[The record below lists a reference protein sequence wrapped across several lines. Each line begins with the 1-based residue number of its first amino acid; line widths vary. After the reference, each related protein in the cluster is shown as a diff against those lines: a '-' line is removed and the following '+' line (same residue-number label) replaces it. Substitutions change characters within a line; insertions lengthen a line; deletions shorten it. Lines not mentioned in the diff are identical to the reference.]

1 MARGVI
7 TQKNFI
13 MEKKAKI
20 IATLGPAIYSEN
32 KLKQLIN
39 LGVDAFRINFSH
51 NTNGI
56 SKIVYKIRKI
66 EKIIKK
72 KISLIADLQGVK
84 LRVGKIKKE
93 NQKIIFNQ
101 NYIFDTKNELGNNK
115 RITFPYP
122 KILKKLKKGNKILID
137 DGKFTFVVIK
147 RTGNSVTTICKSQNC
162 YMKSSKSVHVQNLEI
177 PFNKLTSKDKK
188 DIKSAIKLGCNWI
201 ALSYIQNEK
210 LILETRKLIKSDVG
224 IISKIE
230 NKHALKNITKIIK
243 ATDSIMIA
251 RGDLAIDIGH
261 SEVPKVQLSLI
272 KKCSQF
278 SKSVIVATQMLE
290 SMIENN
296 TATRAEINDIA
307 TAIFQGADAVML
319 SAETAIGKFPTLA
332 VSTMAKT
339 ISSTEKYKK
348 EHIEDFKN
356 LIISNKDPVKSILL
370 SVKDIAYNS
379 NVKAI
384 IVFSNSGKSAKL
396 VSAMRPAAK
405 ILTISP
411 NINVS
416 RQVSLLWGVQSINSR
431 DANNWKDM
439 MSISKEIIKKL
450 KFIKKNDFVV
460 ITAGLPFGKSGMTN
474 MIRLYKVEA

>member
-1 MARGVI
+1 
-7 TQKNFI
+7 

-20 IATLGPAIYSEN
+20 IATLGPAIYSST
-32 KLKQLIN
+32 KLKQLVN

-56 SKIVYKIRKI
+56 SKIVSKIRKI
-66 EKIIKK
+66 ERSTNK
-72 KISLIADLQGVK
+72 KIALIADLQGVK

-93 NQKIIFNQ
+93 NQRIKYNQ
-101 NYIFDTKNELGNNK
+101 KYTFDNK
-115 RITFPYP
+115 KQIGDHSRINFPYP
-122 KILKKLKKGNKILID
+122 NILKKLKKGNKILID
-137 DGKFTFVVIK
+137 DGKFTFVIISK
-147 RTGNSVTTICKSQNC
+147 KGSAVTTICKSQNC
-162 YMKSSKSVHVQNLEI
+162 YMKSNKSIHI
-177 PFNKLTSKDKK
+177 PNFDISFKRLTFKDKK
-188 DIKSAIKLGCNWI
+188 DIKTAIKLGCNWI
-201 ALSYIQNEK
+201 ALSYLQNEK
-210 LILETRKLIKSDVG
+210 LILEARKLIKKDMG

-230 NKHALKNITKIIK
+230 NKHALKNIVKIIK

-307 TAIFQGADAVML
+307 TAIFQGADTVML
-319 SAETAIGKFPTLA
+319 SAEAAIGKFPTQA
-332 VSTMAKT
+332 VSTMTQT
-339 ISSTEKYKK
+339 ILSTEKYKRQ
-348 EHIEDFKN
+348 HIEDFKN
-356 LIISNKDPVKSILL
+356 SIISNKDPVKSILL
-370 SVKDIAYNS
+370 SVKDIAYNPD
-379 NVKAI
+379 VKAI

-405 ILTISP
+405 IVTISP
-411 NINVS
+411 NINVC

-431 DANNWKDM
+431 DANGWKDM
-439 MSISKEIIKKL
+439 MSISREIIKKL
-450 KFIKKNDFVV
+450 KFIKKNDFVI
-460 ITAGLPFGKSGMTN
+460 ITAGLPFGKAGMTN
-474 MIRLYKVEA
+474 MIRLYKVGS

>member
-1 MARGVI
+1 
-7 TQKNFI
+7 

-20 IATLGPAIYSEN
+20 IATLGPAIYKET
-32 KLKQLIN
+32 KLKQLVN

-56 SKIVYKIRKI
+56 SKIVSKIRKI
-66 EKIIKK
+66 EKSVKK

-84 LRVGKIKKE
+84 LRVGKIKNNSQKIKY
-93 NQKIIFNQ
+93 NQKF
-101 NYIFDTKNELGNNK
+101 IFDNKNEIGNNN
-115 RITFPYP
+115 RIRFPHP
-122 KILKKLKKGNKILID
+122 KILKKLRKGNNILID
-137 DGKFTFVVIK
+137 DGKFVFLVTK
-147 RTGNSVTTICKSQNC
+147 KTAKSVTTICKSQNC
-162 YMKSSKSVHVQNLEI
+162 YIKNNKSVHIQNFDI
-177 PFNKLTSKDKK
+177 SFNKLTMKDKK
-188 DIKSAIKLGCNWI
+188 DIKTATKLGCNWI

-210 LILETRKLIKSDVG
+210 LIFEARKLIKKDMG

-307 TAIFQGADAVML
+307 TAIFQGADTVML
-319 SAETAIGKFPTLA
+319 SAEAAIGKFPSQA
-332 VSTMAKT
+332 VSTMTET
-339 ISSTEKYKK
+339 IISTEKYKK

-356 LIISNKDPVKSILL
+356 SIISNRDPVKSILL
-370 SVKDIAYNS
+370 SVKDIAYNTD
-379 NVKAI
+379 VKAI

-405 ILTISP
+405 IVTISP

-431 DANNWKDM
+431 DANGWKDM

-460 ITAGLPFGKSGMTN
+460 ITAGLPFGKAGMTN
-474 MIRLYKVEA
+474 MIRLYKVGS

>member
-1 MARGVI
+1 
-7 TQKNFI
+7 

-20 IATLGPAIYSEN
+20 IATLGPAIYNET
-32 KLKQLIN
+32 KLRQLVN

-51 NTNGI
+51 DTNGI
-56 SKIVYKIRKI
+56 GKIVSKIRKI
-66 EKIIKK
+66 EKNTNK
-72 KISLIADLQGVK
+72 KIALIADLQGVK
-84 LRVGKIKKE
+84 LRVGKTNNENLKIKY
-93 NQKIIFNQ
+93 NQKF
-101 NYIFDTKNELGNNK
+101 IFDNQKELGNNN

-137 DGKFTFVVIK
+137 DGKFTFIVTKKV
-147 RTGNSVTTICKSQNC
+147 GNSVSTICKSQNC
-162 YMKSSKSVHVQNLEI
+162 YIKSNKSVHIQNLDI
-177 PFNKLTSKDKK
+177 SFNKLTTKDKK
-188 DIKSAIKLGCNWI
+188 DIKSAIRLGCNWI

-210 LILETRKLIKSDVG
+210 LIHESRKLIKKDMG

-230 NKHALKNITKIIK
+230 NKHALKNITEIIK

-307 TAIFQGADAVML
+307 TAIFQGADTVML
-319 SAETAIGKFPTLA
+319 SAEAAIGKFPSQA
-332 VSTMAKT
+332 VSTMTQT
-339 ISSTEKYKK
+339 IISAEKYKK
-348 EHIEDFKN
+348 DHIEDFKN
-356 LIISNKDPVKSILL
+356 SIIANKDPVKSVLL
-370 SVKDIAYNS
+370 SVKDIAYNPD
-379 NVKAI
+379 VKAI

-411 NINVS
+411 NINIS

-431 DANNWKDM
+431 DASGWKDM
-439 MSISKEIIKKL
+439 MSISKEIITKH
-450 KFIKKNDFVV
+450 KFIKKKDFVI
-460 ITAGLPFGKSGMTN
+460 ITAGLPFGKAGMTN
-474 MIRLYKVEA
+474 MVRLYKVGF

>member
-1 MARGVI
+1 
-7 TQKNFI
+7 

-20 IATLGPAIYSEN
+20 ITTLGPAIYSKT
-32 KLKQLIN
+32 KLKQLVN

-56 SKIVYKIRKI
+56 DKIVSLIRKI
-66 EKIIKK
+66 ERSSNK

-84 LRVGKIKKE
+84 LRVGKIKNESQKIKF
-93 NQKIIFNQ
+93 NQK
-101 NYIFDTKNELGNNK
+101 YVFDNKNELGNNN
-115 RITFPYP
+115 RIRFPYP

-137 DGKFTFVVIK
+137 DGKFSFIVTKKSV
-147 RTGNSVTTICKSQNC
+147 NSVTTVCKSQNC
-162 YMKSSKSVHVQNLEI
+162 FMKSNKSVHIQNLDI
-177 PFNKLTSKDKK
+177 AFDKLTKKDKK
-188 DIKSAIKLGCNWI
+188 DIKTATKIGCNWI

-210 LILETRKLIKSDVG
+210 LIFEARKLIKKDMG

-230 NKHALKNITKIIK
+230 NKHALKNIVNIIK

-261 SEVPKVQLSLI
+261 SEVPKAQLSLI
-272 KKCSQF
+272 KKCSQY

-319 SAETAIGKFPTLA
+319 SAETAIGEYPLQA

-339 ISSTEKYKK
+339 IISTEKYKK

-356 LIISNKDPVKSILL
+356 SIISNKDPVKSILL

-379 NVKAI
+379 DVKAI

-431 DANNWKDM
+431 DANGWKDM
-439 MSISKEIIKKL
+439 MSISKELIKKL

-460 ITAGLPFGKSGMTN
+460 ITAGLPFGKAGMTN
-474 MIRLYKVEA
+474 MIRLYKVGT

>member
-1 MARGVI
+1 
-7 TQKNFI
+7 

-20 IATLGPAIYSEN
+20 IATLGPAIYSET
-32 KLKQLIN
+32 KLKKLVY

-51 NTNGI
+51 NTNEI
-56 SKIVYKIRKI
+56 SKIVSKIRKV
-66 EKIIKK
+66 EKKNGK

-84 LRVGKIKKE
+84 LRIGKIRNNSQKIKF
-93 NQKIIFNQ
+93 NQKF
-101 NYIFDTKNELGNNK
+101 IFDSKKMIGDSNRVN
-115 RITFPYP
+115 FPYP
-122 KILKKLKKGNKILID
+122 KILKRLKRGHKILID
-137 DGKFTFVVIK
+137 DGKYLFKIIG
-147 RTGNSVTTICKSQNC
+147 RNGNSIITKCRSQNC
-162 YMKSSKSVHVQNLEI
+162 ELKDNKSVHIPNLNI
-177 PFNKLTSKDKK
+177 AFNKLTTKDKK
-188 DIKSAIKLGCNWI
+188 DIRTAIKLGCNWI
-201 ALSYIQNEK
+201 ALSYLQNEK
-210 LILETRKLIKSDVG
+210 LILETRKLINRDIG

-230 NKHALKNITKIIK
+230 NKQALKNINKIIQF
-243 ATDSIMIA
+243 TDSIMIA

-307 TAIFQGADAVML
+307 TAIFQGADTVML
-319 SAETAIGKFPTLA
+319 SAEAAIGKFPTQA
-332 VSTMAKT
+332 VSTMTQT
-339 ISSTEKYKK
+339 ILSSEKYKR
-348 EHIEDFKN
+348 EHIGDFKN
-356 LIISNKDPVKSILL
+356 SIITNEDPVKSILL
-370 SVKDIAYNS
+370 SVKDMAYNPD
-379 NVKAI
+379 VKAI

-405 ILTISP
+405 IVTISP

-431 DANNWKDM
+431 DANGWKDM
-439 MSISKEIIKKL
+439 MSISKEIIRKL

-460 ITAGLPFGKSGMTN
+460 ITAGLPFGKAGMTN
-474 MIRLYKVEA
+474 MIRLYKVGS

>member
-1 MARGVI
+1 
-7 TQKNFI
+7 

-32 KLKQLIN
+32 KLKQLVS

-51 NTNGI
+51 NTNGMN
-56 SKIVYKIRKI
+56 KIVSKIRKI
-66 EKIIKK
+66 EKITNK

-84 LRVGKIKKE
+84 LRVGKIKNESQKIQY
-93 NQKIIFNQ
+93 NQK
-101 NYIFDTKNELGNNK
+101 YIFDNKQELGNNN

-122 KILKKLKKGNKILID
+122 KILQKLKKGNKILID
-137 DGKFTFVVIK
+137 DGKFYFIVTKKFN
-147 RTGNSVTTICKSQNC
+147 NSVTTICKSQNC
-162 YMKSSKSVHVQNLEI
+162 FMKSNKSVHIQNLNI
-177 PFNKLTSKDKK
+177 AFNKLTVKDKK

-210 LILETRKLIKSDVG
+210 LILEARKLIKKDMG

-230 NKHALKNITKIIK
+230 NKHALNNITKIIE

-307 TAIFQGADAVML
+307 TAIFQGADTVML
-319 SAETAIGKFPTLA
+319 SAEAAIGKFLVQA
-332 VSTMAKT
+332 VSTMAQT
-339 ISSTEKYKK
+339 IVSTEKYKK
-348 EHIEDFKN
+348 EHIDDFKN
-356 LIISNKDPVKSILL
+356 SIIFNKDPVKSILL
-370 SVKDIAYNS
+370 AVKDIAYNS

-396 VSAMRPAAK
+396 VSAIRPAAK
-405 ILTISP
+405 IVTISP

-431 DANNWKDM
+431 DANDWKDM
-439 MSISKEIIKKL
+439 MSISREIIKKL

-460 ITAGLPFGKSGMTN
+460 ITAGLPFGKAGMTN
-474 MIRLYKVEA
+474 MVRLYKVGA

>member
-1 MARGVI
+1 
-7 TQKNFI
+7 

-20 IATLGPAIYSEN
+20 IATLGPSIYSEY
-32 KLKQLIN
+32 KLKQLVA

-51 NTNGI
+51 NTNDI
-56 SKIVYKIRKI
+56 SKIVSRIRKI
-66 EKIIKK
+66 EKSTNK

-84 LRVGKIKKE
+84 LRVGKINDGNQNIKF
-93 NQKIIFNQ
+93 NQK
-101 NYIFDTKNELGNNK
+101 YIFDNRNELGDDK
-115 RITFPYP
+115 RITFAYP
-122 KILKKLKKGNKILID
+122 KILQKLKKGNKILID
-137 DGKFTFVVIK
+137 DGKFVFIVVKKI
-147 RTGNSVTTICKSQNC
+147 GNSVITICKSQNC
-162 YMKSSKSVHVQNLEI
+162 YMKSNKSVHVQNI
-177 PFNKLTSKDKK
+177 DITFNKLTFKDKK
-188 DIKSAIKLGCNWI
+188 DIKTANKLGCNWI

-210 LILETRKLIKSDVG
+210 LIHETRKLIKKDVG

-230 NKHALKNITKIIK
+230 NKHALKNIIKIIK

-251 RGDLAIDIGH
+251 RGDLAIDVGH
-261 SEVPKVQLSLI
+261 SEVPKIQLSLI
-272 KKCSQF
+272 KKCSQH

-307 TAIFQGADAVML
+307 TAIFQGADTVML
-319 SAETAIGKFPTLA
+319 SAEAAVGKFPSQA

-339 ISSTEKYKK
+339 IISAEKYKK

-356 LIISNKDPVKSILL
+356 SVIASKDPVKSILL
-370 SVKDIAYNS
+370 SVKDISYNS
-379 NVKAI
+379 DVKAI

-411 NINVS
+411 NINIS

-431 DANNWKDM
+431 DANGWKDM
-439 MSISKEIIKKL
+439 MSISKEIIKKI

-460 ITAGLPFGKSGMTN
+460 ITAGLPFGKAGMTN
-474 MIRLYKVEA
+474 MIRLYKVGT

>member
-1 MARGVI
+1 
-7 TQKNFI
+7 

-20 IATLGPAIYSEN
+20 IATLGPAIYSN
-32 KLKQLIN
+32 AKLRQLVN

-51 NTNGI
+51 NTQGI
-56 SKIVYKIRKI
+56 NKIVSRIRKI
-66 EKIIKK
+66 EKTAGKK
-72 KISLIADLQGVK
+72 LSLIADLQGVK
-84 LRVGKIKKE
+84 LRVGNIIGNSQRIKY
-93 NQKIIFNQ
+93 NQK
-101 NYIFDTKNELGNNK
+101 YIFDAKKIVGDLS
-115 RITFPYP
+115 RINFPYP

-137 DGKFTFVVIK
+137 DGKFTFVV
-147 RTGNSVTTICKSQNC
+147 TGKKGLAVSTICKSQNC
-162 YMKSSKSVHVQNLEI
+162 FMKTNKSVHI
-177 PFNKLTSKDKK
+177 PNFDISFNKLTSKDKK
-188 DIKSAIKLGCNWI
+188 DIKTAIKLGCNWI
-201 ALSYIQNEK
+201 AISYLQNEK
-210 LILETRKLIKSDVG
+210 LILEARKLIKKDMG

-230 NKHALKNITKIIK
+230 NKHALKNIIKIIK

-307 TAIFQGADAVML
+307 TAIFQGADTVML
-319 SAETAIGKFPTLA
+319 SAEAAIGKFPTQA
-332 VSTMAKT
+332 VSTMTQT
-339 ISSTEKYKK
+339 ILSTEKYKRQ
-348 EHIEDFKN
+348 HIEDFKN
-356 LIISNKDPVKSILL
+356 SIISNKDPVKSILL
-370 SVKDIAYNS
+370 SVKDIAYNT

-405 ILTISP
+405 IVTISP

-416 RQVSLLWGVQSINSR
+416 RQGLLTLGSSIN
-431 DANNWKDM
+431 
-439 MSISKEIIKKL
+439 
-450 KFIKKNDFVV
+450 
-460 ITAGLPFGKSGMTN
+460 
-474 MIRLYKVEA
+474 

>member
-1 MARGVI
+1 
-7 TQKNFI
+7 

-20 IATLGPAIYSEN
+20 IATLGPSIYSEN
-32 KLKQLIN
+32 KLNQLVK

-56 SKIVYKIRKI
+56 SKIVSRIRKI
-66 EKIIKK
+66 EKNFNK

-84 LRVGKIKKE
+84 LRVGKIKNE
-93 NQKIIFNQ
+93 NQKINFNQ
-101 NYIFDTKNELGNNK
+101 KFIFDNKKKLGDNS

-122 KILKKLKKGNKILID
+122 KILRRLKKGNKILID
-137 DGKFTFVVIK
+137 DGKFTFTVTK
-147 RTGNSVTTICKSQNC
+147 KTGNSVVTVCKSQNC
-162 YMKSSKSVHVQNLEI
+162 YMKSNKSVHIQNLDI
-177 PFNKLTSKDKK
+177 AFNKLTTKDKN
-188 DIKSAIKLGCNWI
+188 DIKFAIKLGCNWI

-210 LILETRKLIKSDVG
+210 LILEARKLINKDIG

-230 NKHALKNITKIIK
+230 NKYALKNIIKIIK

-307 TAIFQGADAVML
+307 TAIFQGADTVML
-319 SAETAIGKFPTLA
+319 SAEAAIGKFPSQA
-332 VSTMAKT
+332 VSTMTKT
-339 ISSTEKYKK
+339 IISAEKYKK

-356 LIISNKDPVKSILL
+356 TIITNKDPVKSILL
-370 SVKDIAYNS
+370 SVKDISYNS

-405 ILTISP
+405 IFTISP

-416 RQVSLLWGVQSINSR
+416 RQVSLLWGVKSINSR
-431 DANNWKDM
+431 DANGWKDM

-460 ITAGLPFGKSGMTN
+460 ITAGLPFGKAGMTN
-474 MIRLYKVEA
+474 MIRLYKVGT

>member
-1 MARGVI
+1 
-7 TQKNFI
+7 

-20 IATLGPAIYSEN
+20 IATLGPAIFREN
-32 KLKQLIN
+32 KLKQLVS

-51 NTNGI
+51 NTIGI
-56 SKIVYKIRKI
+56 NKIISKIRKI
-66 EKIIKK
+66 ERITNK

-84 LRVGKIKKE
+84 LRVGKIKGIQQKIRF
-93 NQKIIFNQ
+93 NQK
-101 NYIFDTKNELGNNK
+101 YIFDNKKQLGDNN
-115 RITFPYP
+115 RVSFAYP
-122 KILKKLKKGNKILID
+122 KILRRLKKGNKILID
-137 DGKFTFVVIK
+137 DGKFTFVVVKKI
-147 RTGNSVTTICKSQNC
+147 GNSVITVCKSQNC
-162 YMKSSKSVHVQNLEI
+162 YIKSNKSVHVQNQDI
-177 PFNKLTSKDKK
+177 SFNRLTSKDKK

-210 LILETRKLIKSDVG
+210 IIFETRKLIKKDMG

-230 NKHALKNITKIIK
+230 NKHALKNIINIIK
-243 ATDSIMIA
+243 ASDSIMIA

-290 SMIENN
+290 SMIENS

-319 SAETAIGKFPTLA
+319 SAEAAIGKFPSHA

-339 ISSTEKYKK
+339 IISTEKYKK

-356 LIISNKDPVKSILL
+356 SIISNRDPVKSILL
-370 SVKDIAYNS
+370 SVKDISYNS
-379 NVKAI
+379 DVKAI

-411 NINVS
+411 NINIS
-416 RQVSLLWGVQSINSR
+416 RQVSLLWGMQSINSR
-431 DANNWKDM
+431 DANGWKDM
-439 MSISKEIIKKL
+439 MSISKEIIKKI
-450 KFIKKNDFVV
+450 KFIKKNDFVI
-460 ITAGLPFGKSGMTN
+460 ITAGLPFGKAGMTN
-474 MIRLYKVEA
+474 MIRLYKVGT

>member
-1 MARGVI
+1 
-7 TQKNFI
+7 

-32 KLKQLIN
+32 KLKKLVD

-56 SKIVYKIRKI
+56 NKIISRIRKV
-66 EKIIKK
+66 EKKNGKK
-72 KISLIADLQGVK
+72 LSLIADLQGDLQGVK
-84 LRVGKIKKE
+84 LRIGKVKDE
-93 NQKIIFNQ
+93 NQKISFNQ
-101 NYIFDTKNELGNNK
+101 KFVFDNK
-115 RITFPYP
+115 KKPGDSQRVAFPYP
-122 KILKKLKKGNKILID
+122 KIIKKLKKGNKILID
-137 DGKFTFVVIK
+137 DGKYLFSVIGK
-147 RTGNSVTTICKSQNC
+147 KGNSVITKCRSQNC
-162 YMKSSKSVHVQNLEI
+162 IIKSNKSFHVPNLDI
-177 PFNKLTSKDKK
+177 TFNKLTVKDKK
-188 DIKSAIKLGCNWI
+188 DIKTAIKLGCNWI
-201 ALSYIQNEK
+201 ALSYLQNEK
-210 LILETRKLIKSDVG
+210 LILETRKLIKKDMG

-230 NKHALKNITKIIK
+230 NKHALKNIKKIIQS
-243 ATDSIMIA
+243 TDSIMIA

-307 TAIFQGADAVML
+307 TAIFQGADTVML
-319 SAETAIGKFPTLA
+319 SAEAAVGKFPIQA
-332 VSTMAKT
+332 VSTMTQT
-339 ISSTEKYKK
+339 ILSTEKYKR

-356 LIISNKDPVKSILL
+356 SIIANKDPVKSILL
-370 SVKDIAYNS
+370 SVKDMAYNPD
-379 NVKAI
+379 VKAI

-405 ILTISP
+405 IVTISP

-431 DANNWKDM
+431 DANGWKDM

-450 KFIKKNDFVV
+450 RFIKKNDFVV
-460 ITAGLPFGKSGMTN
+460 ITAGLPFGKAGMTN
-474 MIRLYKVEA
+474 MVRLYKVGS

>member
-1 MARGVI
+1 
-7 TQKNFI
+7 

-20 IATLGPAIYSEN
+20 IATLGPAIYSDT
-32 KLKQLIN
+32 KLKTLID

-56 SKIVYKIRKI
+56 SKIVSRIRKI
-66 EKIIKK
+66 EKNTKK

-84 LRVGKIKKE
+84 LRVGKIKNE
-93 NQKIIFNQ
+93 NQKIKFNQ
-101 NYIFDTKNELGNNK
+101 KFIFDNKLEIGNNK

-122 KILKKLKKGNKILID
+122 KILRKLKKGNKILID
-137 DGKFTFVVIK
+137 DGKFTFIVTNKIGSSVV
-147 RTGNSVTTICKSQNC
+147 TVCKSQNC
-162 YMKSSKSVHVQNLEI
+162 YMKSNKSVHIQNVDI
-177 PFNKLTSKDKK
+177 AFNKLTIKDKQ

-210 LILETRKLIKSDVG
+210 LIFEARKLIKKDMG

-230 NKHALKNITKIIK
+230 NKHALKNIVNIIK
-243 ATDSIMIA
+243 ASDSIMIA

-272 KKCSQF
+272 KKCSQY

-290 SMIENN
+290 SMIENS

-307 TAIFQGADAVML
+307 TAIFQGADTVML
-319 SAETAIGKFPTLA
+319 SAEAAIGKFPSQA
-332 VSTMAKT
+332 VSTMSKT
-339 ISSTEKYKK
+339 IISTEKYKK

-356 LIISNKDPVKSILL
+356 SIISNKDPVKSILL
-370 SVKDIAYNS
+370 SVKDIAYNT

-431 DANNWKDM
+431 DANGWKDM

-450 KFIKKNDFVV
+450 KFIKKNDFVI
-460 ITAGLPFGKSGMTN
+460 ITAGLPFGKAGMTN
-474 MIRLYKVEA
+474 MIRLYKVGT

>member
-1 MARGVI
+1 
-7 TQKNFI
+7 

-20 IATLGPAIYSEN
+20 IATLGPAIYNEN
-32 KLKQLIN
+32 KLKQLVN

-51 NTNGI
+51 NTNDI
-56 SKIVYKIRKI
+56 NKIVSRIRKI
-66 EKIIKK
+66 EKSSNK

-84 LRVGKIKKE
+84 LRVGKIKNESQEIK
-93 NQKIIFNQ
+93 FNQ
-101 NYIFDTKNELGNNK
+101 RFIFDNKKELGNNN
-115 RITFPYP
+115 RVTFAYP
-122 KILKKLKKGNKILID
+122 KILQKIKKNNKILID

-147 RTGNSVTTICKSQNC
+147 KKGNSVITICKSKNC
-162 YMKSSKSVHVQNLEI
+162 YMKSNKSVHIQNLDI
-177 PFNKLTSKDKK
+177 KFNKLTVKDKK
-188 DIKSAIKLGCNWI
+188 DIKTAIKLGCNWI
-201 ALSYIQNEK
+201 ALSYIQDEK
-210 LILETRKLIKSDVG
+210 LILETRKLIKKDMG

-230 NKHALKNITKIIK
+230 NKHALKNIIEIIK

-307 TAIFQGADAVML
+307 TAIFQGADTVML
-319 SAETAIGKFPTLA
+319 SAEAAIGKFPSQA

-339 ISSTEKYKK
+339 IISTEKYKK

-356 LIISNKDPVKSILL
+356 SIISNKDPIKSILL

-411 NINVS
+411 NINIS

-431 DANNWKDM
+431 DAHDWKDM
-439 MSISKEIIKKL
+439 MSISKEIIKKN
-450 KFIKKNDFVV
+450 KFIKKDDFVV
-460 ITAGLPFGKSGMTN
+460 ITAGLPFGKAGMTN
-474 MIRLYKVEA
+474 MIRLYKVGL